1 MQKIQNDRAVRYSNH
16 IFNLNLGILSSKQMD
31 VFMYICALL
40 GESKTPS
47 ICIPYCELKKASS
60 FSKNATSVFH
70 SFLKELQHVL
80 STYTVGTISK
90 SEDPSALF
98 SIFSFQEKELLL
110 EASPTFYKTLSQIEQ
125 YTTFDFA
132 EFLSIRSRY
141 AKLVYTLC
149 KRWRMKGTTQ
159 WYTIE
164 DLKIFMHCPD
174 SFENKKF
181 LSRCIMDSISYLQG
195 EFVNLRV
202 EKEISG
208 RHVKR
213 IRFLFSPEATS
224 TQGFAEIAR
233 REKITAMRQKEKE
246 PSRYDISKAYAK
258 EIQKVKRIKN
268 RVETIITTTLSTGNI
283 DKATRASLMLESVRH
298 YEAWLHGRITVESP
312 MTMSLISDA
321 KVYFGDEWPKFC

>member
-1 MQKIQNDRAVRYSNH
+1 MQKTQNDRAVRYSNQ
-16 IFNLNLGILSSKQMD
+16 IFNLNLGNLSSKQMD

-40 GESKTPS
+40 GESKTSS

-60 FSKNATSVFH
+60 FSKNATSVFL
-70 SFLKELQHVL
+70 SFLKEMQSILLQ
-80 STYTVGTISK
+80 YTVGDITK
-90 SEDPSALF
+90 TEDLSALF
-98 SIFSFQEKELLL
+98 SIFTFQEKDLLL
-110 EASPTFYKTLSQIEQ
+110 EASPAFYNILFQIEQ

-149 KRWRMKGTTQ
+149 KRWRTKGTTQ

-181 LSRCIMDSISYLQG
+181 LSRCIMDSITYLQG
-195 EFVNLRV
+195 EFVNLRI
-202 EKEISG
+202 EKEVSG

-213 IRFLFSPEATS
+213 IRFLFSPEATT
-224 TQGFAEIAR
+224 TQGFAEITR
-233 REKITAMRQKEKE
+233 REKVAAMERKEKE

-258 EIQKVKRIKN
+258 EIRKVKRIKN
-268 RVETIITTTLSTGNI
+268 RVEDTITSSLAFGNVE
-283 DKATRASLMLESVRH
+283 KATRASLMLKSVQY
-298 YEAWLHGRITVESP
+298 YEAWLHGRIVVKSP

-321 KVYFGDEWPKFC
+321 KVYFGEEWIKFC